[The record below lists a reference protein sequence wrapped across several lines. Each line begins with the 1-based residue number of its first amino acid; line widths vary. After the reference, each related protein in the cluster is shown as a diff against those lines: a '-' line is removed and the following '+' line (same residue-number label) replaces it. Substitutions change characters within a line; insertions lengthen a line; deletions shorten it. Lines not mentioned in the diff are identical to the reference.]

1 MELKTLEQIQV
12 MDEREAA
19 NYIAT
24 LTTEAESLVSEAE
37 TVADIHDLE
46 FCIDIGGYGMN
57 ITRHSNGS
65 YNTPN
70 WSEREALGIHHH
82 AIDVNRKKDL

>member
-1 MELKTLEQIQV
+1 MELKTLEQIKA
-12 MDEREAA
+12 MGEREAA

-46 FCIDIGGYGMN
+46 FCIDIGGYGMGG
-57 ITRHSNGS
+57 T
-65 YNTPN
+65 YY
-70 WSEREALGIHHH
+70 SEGFVEKEGLRYSEPGWNASSQSC
-82 AIDVNRKKDL
+82 